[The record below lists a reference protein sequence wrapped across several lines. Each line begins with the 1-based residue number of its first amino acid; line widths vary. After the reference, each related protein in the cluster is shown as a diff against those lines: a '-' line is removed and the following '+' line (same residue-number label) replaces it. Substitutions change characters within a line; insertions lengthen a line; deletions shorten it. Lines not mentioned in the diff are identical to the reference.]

1 MLFRLVAADLRT
13 VLKKNII
20 TFIAIAA
27 VTVANLVY
35 AYGLSSVYGV
45 RTDTLGFADNLA
57 LVFAGSAPF
66 EPRPGVMFVPPLG
79 WLFLILLI
87 LYTTLDYP
95 TESLHGFGLQALVR
109 CRARTLWWVSRFI
122 LVAAVTAFSLLVVVC
137 SVVIWSLV
145 VSSSFS
151 AVIHGESLQLAN
163 LAPWFLKAAE
173 ADALP
178 FFVGLFFAFEA
189 LAFAQAVIGFVL
201 GPSVSFVV
209 LTSYLICSAYARH
222 WALLGNALM
231 LLRWGGI
238 VKEGIAAGSSGL
250 FSIVIMSLCLSL
262 GGLWFRRADLIE
274 KGVQDMSVIVRDV
287 SKRMGKND
295 VLRNVSIEVDP
306 GTVVGL
312 QGINGSGKTMLMRAV
327 CGLIKPTEGEISI
340 DGQRLGADISFPPS
354 LGMLIEAPSFLG
366 YLSGYDNLKL
376 IAQIKGVATPEDI
389 RSALRLV
396 GLDADEKKKFRA
408 YSLGM
413 KQRLGIAAAIMEKPK
428 LLVLDEP
435 TNALDEAGVEML
447 KRVVAMAAST
457 GREVLLSSH
466 DGEVLEEL
474 ADRVYCMRDGAV
486 VKVRERS

>member
-1 MLFRLVAADLRT
+1 
-13 VLKKNII
+13 
-20 TFIAIAA
+20 
-27 VTVANLVY
+27 
-35 AYGLSSVYGV
+35 
-45 RTDTLGFADNLA
+45 
-57 LVFAGSAPF
+57 
-66 EPRPGVMFVPPLG
+66 
-79 WLFLILLI
+79 
-87 LYTTLDYP
+87 
-95 TESLHGFGLQALVR
+95 
-109 CRARTLWWVSRFI
+109 
-122 LVAAVTAFSLLVVVC
+122 
-137 SVVIWSLV
+137 
-145 VSSSFS
+145 
-151 AVIHGESLQLAN
+151 
-163 LAPWFLKAAE
+163 
-173 ADALP
+173 
-178 FFVGLFFAFEA
+178 
-189 LAFAQAVIGFVL
+189 
-201 GPSVSFVV
+201 
-209 LTSYLICSAYARH
+209 
-222 WALLGNALM
+222 
-231 LLRWGGI
+231 
-238 VKEGIAAGSSGL
+238 
-250 FSIVIMSLCLSL
+250 
-262 GGLWFRRADLIE
+262 
-274 KGVQDMSVIVRDV
+274 MSVIVRDV

-327 CGLIKPTEGEISI
+327 CGLIRPTEGEIII

-366 YLSGYDNLKL
+366 YLSGYDNLEL
-376 IAQIKGVATPEDI
+376 IAQINGVATPEDI

-486 VKVRERS
+486 VEVRERS

>member
-13 VLKKNII
+13 VLKKNIL
-20 TFIAIAA
+20 TFIAVAA

-66 EPRPGVMFVPPLG
+66 EPRPGLMFVPPLG
-79 WLFLILLI
+79 WLFVILLI

-109 CRARTLWWVSRFI
+109 CRSRTLWWVSRFI

-137 SVVIWSLV
+137 SVVIWSLM
-145 VSSSFS
+145 VSASFS

-163 LAPWFLKAAE
+163 LAPWFLKAGE

-178 FFVGLFFAFEA
+178 FFTGLFFAFEA

-209 LTSYLICSAYARH
+209 LMSYLICSALGAVRQRPNAV
-222 WALLGNALM
+222 ALGRNCQRGNRDGLERLVFNCDYVVM
-231 LLRWGGI
+231 PIVGWTVVSKGRPYRKGG
-238 VKEGIAAGSSGL
+238 
-250 FSIVIMSLCLSL
+250 
-262 GGLWFRRADLIE
+262 
-274 KGVQDMSVIVRDV
+274 QDMSVIVRDV

-366 YLSGYDNLKL
+366 YLSGYDNLEL
-376 IAQIKGVATPEDI
+376 IAQIKGVAAPEDI

-396 GLDADEKKKFRA
+396 GLDANEKKKFRA

-457 GREVLLSSH
+457 GREVILSSH

>member
-1 MLFRLVAADLRT
+1 
-13 VLKKNII
+13 
-20 TFIAIAA
+20 
-27 VTVANLVY
+27 
-35 AYGLSSVYGV
+35 
-45 RTDTLGFADNLA
+45 
-57 LVFAGSAPF
+57 
-66 EPRPGVMFVPPLG
+66 
-79 WLFLILLI
+79 
-87 LYTTLDYP
+87 
-95 TESLHGFGLQALVR
+95 
-109 CRARTLWWVSRFI
+109 
-122 LVAAVTAFSLLVVVC
+122 
-137 SVVIWSLV
+137 
-145 VSSSFS
+145 
-151 AVIHGESLQLAN
+151 
-163 LAPWFLKAAE
+163 
-173 ADALP
+173 
-178 FFVGLFFAFEA
+178 
-189 LAFAQAVIGFVL
+189 
-201 GPSVSFVV
+201 
-209 LTSYLICSAYARH
+209 
-222 WALLGNALM
+222 
-231 LLRWGGI
+231 
-238 VKEGIAAGSSGL
+238 
-250 FSIVIMSLCLSL
+250 
-262 GGLWFRRADLIE
+262 
-274 KGVQDMSVIVRDV
+274 MSVIVRGV

-327 CGLIKPTEGEISI
+327 CGLIKPTEG
-340 DGQRLGADISFPPS
+340 DISFPPS

>member
-1 MLFRLVAADLRT
+1 MRGIGRYWEMLDAVALGWNRQRRNCD
-13 VLKKNII
+13 
-20 TFIAIAA
+20 
-27 VTVANLVY
+27 
-35 AYGLSSVYGV
+35 GLEW
-45 RTDTLGFADNLA
+45 
-57 LVFAGSAPF
+57 LVFNCDYV
-66 EPRPGVMFVPPLG
+66 VMPIVG
-79 WLFLILLI
+79 W
-87 LYTTLDYP
+87 T
-95 TESLHGFGLQALVR
+95 
-109 CRARTLWWVSRFI
+109 
-122 LVAAVTAFSLLVVVC
+122 
-137 SVVIWSLV
+137 V
-145 VSSSFS
+145 VSK
-151 AVIHGESLQLAN
+151 GR
-163 LAPWFLKAAE
+163 P
-173 ADALP
+173 
-178 FFVGLFFAFEA
+178 
-189 LAFAQAVIGFVL
+189 
-201 GPSVSFVV
+201 
-209 LTSYLICSAYARH
+209 YR
-222 WALLGNALM
+222 
-231 LLRWGGI
+231 
-238 VKEGIAAGSSGL
+238 KEG
-250 FSIVIMSLCLSL
+250 
-262 GGLWFRRADLIE
+262 
-274 KGVQDMSVIVRDV
+274 QDMSVIVRDV

-327 CGLIKPTEGEISI
+327 CGLIRPTEGEIII

-366 YLSGYDNLKL
+366 YLSGYDNLEL
-376 IAQIKGVATPEDI
+376 IAQINGVATPEDI

-486 VKVRERS
+486 VKFGKGRERDEEGPVDEKVDARAFWLCCYRPCGHEGERR

>member
-1 MLFRLVAADLRT
+1 
-13 VLKKNII
+13 
-20 TFIAIAA
+20 
-27 VTVANLVY
+27 
-35 AYGLSSVYGV
+35 
-45 RTDTLGFADNLA
+45 
-57 LVFAGSAPF
+57 
-66 EPRPGVMFVPPLG
+66 
-79 WLFLILLI
+79 
-87 LYTTLDYP
+87 
-95 TESLHGFGLQALVR
+95 
-109 CRARTLWWVSRFI
+109 
-122 LVAAVTAFSLLVVVC
+122 
-137 SVVIWSLV
+137 
-145 VSSSFS
+145 
-151 AVIHGESLQLAN
+151 
-163 LAPWFLKAAE
+163 
-173 ADALP
+173 
-178 FFVGLFFAFEA
+178 
-189 LAFAQAVIGFVL
+189 
-201 GPSVSFVV
+201 
-209 LTSYLICSAYARH
+209 
-222 WALLGNALM
+222 
-231 LLRWGGI
+231 
-238 VKEGIAAGSSGL
+238 
-250 FSIVIMSLCLSL
+250 
-262 GGLWFRRADLIE
+262 
-274 KGVQDMSVIVRDV
+274 MSVIVRDV

-366 YLSGYDNLKL
+366 YLSGYDKS
-376 IAQIKGVATPEDI
+376 GDSSP
-389 RSALRLV
+389 RSRALPPPRTFTLPC
-396 GLDADEKKKFRA
+396 GSWARCRRKKKFRA

-457 GREVLLSSH
+457 GREVILSSH

>member
-1 MLFRLVAADLRT
+1 MFGICAALGAVRQRPNAVALGRNCQRGNRGGLERLVFNCDY
-13 VLKKNII
+13 V
-20 TFIAIAA
+20 
-27 VTVANLVY
+27 
-35 AYGLSSVYGV
+35 
-45 RTDTLGFADNLA
+45 
-57 LVFAGSAPF
+57 
-66 EPRPGVMFVPPLG
+66 VMPIVG
-79 WLFLILLI
+79 W
-87 LYTTLDYP
+87 T
-95 TESLHGFGLQALVR
+95 
-109 CRARTLWWVSRFI
+109 
-122 LVAAVTAFSLLVVVC
+122 
-137 SVVIWSLV
+137 V
-145 VSSSFS
+145 VSK
-151 AVIHGESLQLAN
+151 GR
-163 LAPWFLKAAE
+163 PYRK
-173 ADALP
+173 
-178 FFVGLFFAFEA
+178 
-189 LAFAQAVIGFVL
+189 
-201 GPSVSFVV
+201 
-209 LTSYLICSAYARH
+209 
-222 WALLGNALM
+222 
-231 LLRWGGI
+231 GG
-238 VKEGIAAGSSGL
+238 
-250 FSIVIMSLCLSL
+250 
-262 GGLWFRRADLIE
+262 
-274 KGVQDMSVIVRDV
+274 QDMSVIVRDV

-366 YLSGYDNLKL
+366 YLSGYDNLEL

-435 TNALDEAGVEML
+435 TNALDEAGVGML

-457 GREVLLSSH
+457 GREVILSSH

>member
-1 MLFRLVAADLRT
+1 MLFRLIAADLRT

-20 TFIAIAA
+20 TYIAIAA

-35 AYGLSSVYGV
+35 AYGLSSMYGV
-45 RTDTLGFADNLA
+45 RTDNLA

-109 CRARTLWWVSRFI
+109 CRARILWWVSRFI

-178 FFVGLFFAFEA
+178 FFVGLFLAFEA
-189 LAFAQAVIGFVL
+189 LAFAQAAVGFVL
-201 GPSVSFVV
+201 GSSVSFVV
-209 LTSYLICSAYARH
+209 LMSSLICSAFARH
-222 WALLGNALM
+222 WVLLGNALM

-238 VKEGIAAGSSGL
+238 VKEGIATGSSVL

-274 KGVQDMSVIVRDV
+274 KGDKI
-287 SKRMGKND
+287 
-295 VLRNVSIEVDP
+295 
-306 GTVVGL
+306 
-312 QGINGSGKTMLMRAV
+312 
-327 CGLIKPTEGEISI
+327 
-340 DGQRLGADISFPPS
+340 
-354 LGMLIEAPSFLG
+354 
-366 YLSGYDNLKL
+366 
-376 IAQIKGVATPEDI
+376 
-389 RSALRLV
+389 
-396 GLDADEKKKFRA
+396 
-408 YSLGM
+408 
-413 KQRLGIAAAIMEKPK
+413 
-428 LLVLDEP
+428 
-435 TNALDEAGVEML
+435 
-447 KRVVAMAAST
+447 
-457 GREVLLSSH
+457 
-466 DGEVLEEL
+466 
-474 ADRVYCMRDGAV
+474 
-486 VKVRERS
+486 